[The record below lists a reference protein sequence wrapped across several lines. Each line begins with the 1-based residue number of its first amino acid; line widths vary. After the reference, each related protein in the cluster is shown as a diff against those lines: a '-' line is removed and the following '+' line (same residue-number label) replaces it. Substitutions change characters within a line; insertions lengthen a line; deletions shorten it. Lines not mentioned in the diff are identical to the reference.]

1 MYYVHTDHLGS
12 LNVLTNASG
21 AIVQET
27 SYDAWGNRRDPATLQ
42 NYATPPINLITD
54 RGFTGHEHLD
64 AFKLINMN
72 GRIYDPALGR
82 FLSPDNYVQSADFTQ
97 SYNRYSYCMNNPL
110 MFTDPS
116 GWYRVADDDPNNGGG
131 GSDLNSIINTLLS
144 SYPHYEAGIVSPLG

>member
-54 RGFTGHEHLD
+54 RGFTGH
-64 AFKLINMN
+64 
-72 GRIYDPALGR
+72 
-82 FLSPDNYVQSADFTQ
+82 
-97 SYNRYSYCMNNPL
+97 
-110 MFTDPS
+110 
-116 GWYRVADDDPNNGGG
+116 
-131 GSDLNSIINTLLS
+131 
-144 SYPHYEAGIVSPLG
+144 